1 MNTALDFALQAIYD
15 FTETSGESAAL
26 IHHKCRAL
34 LHGYHAKWGNNQY
47 QPTAVE
53 RMVQSELFNPK
64 TNAKSRT
71 FTLAG
76 VLDVVAEY
84 NGKANLIDHK
94 TTSSDIEDPCG
105 PYWENL
111 QIDGQVSHYMLLE
124 WLNARK
130 VDECVWDVVRK
141 PSISPKKLT
150 KAEKA
155 LVTSSRK
162 YFDKPISDDT
172 IFALASDDRET
183 LEMYEARLIH
193 DCTKER
199 PNWYFQR
206 RTIPRLDAE
215 ILEYAG
221 ELWDHCQ
228 DIIHTR
234 ATERH
239 LRNPGA
245 CFTYSTP
252 CKFLGL
258 CSGRDRPD
266 SQKWQKKVC
275 VHNELELQGDGR
287 DVITNS
293 RIRCFQT
300 CKRKHYYDYE
310 LGIERVDDEEKEA
323 LFFGKVW
330 HLGLEAYWKTLM
342 VDPSII
348 QPNEVD
354 FYKTQYDWDRSENE
368 WK

>member
-1 MNTALDFALQAIYD
+1 MNSALDYALQAIYD
-15 FTETSGESAAL
+15 AIETMDESALL
-26 IHHKCRAL
+26 IHAKCRAL
-34 LHGYHAKWGNNQY
+34 LHGYHKRWESNEY

-53 RMVQSELFNPK
+53 QMVTANLFNPK

-76 VLDVVAEY
+76 KLDVVADY
-84 NGKANLIDHK
+84 RGKATLIDHK

-105 PYWENL
+105 PFWENL
-111 QIDGQVSHYMLLE
+111 QIDGQISLYMLLE
-124 WLNARK
+124 WQNGRK

-141 PSISPKKLT
+141 PSISPKKIT
-150 KAEKA
+150 KAEKVS
-155 LVTSSRK
+155 VTGTRK
-162 YFDKPISDDT
+162 YFDQLMSDET
-172 IFALASDDRET
+172 LLALQTEDRET

-199 PNWYFQR
+199 PEWYFQR
-206 RTIPRLDAE
+206 RTIPRLDNE

-234 ATERH
+234 AMDRH

-245 CFTYSTP
+245 CMLYGSP
-252 CKFLGL
+252 CKFLGI

-266 SQKWQKKVC
+266 SQKWTKKNC

-300 CKRKHYYDYE
+300 CRRKHYFEYE
-310 LGIERVDDEEKEA
+310 LGIERVDEEEKEA
-323 LFFGKVW
+323 LFFGRLW
-330 HLGLEAYWKTLM
+330 HIGLEAYWKFFM
-342 VDPSII
+342 EPSDLA
-348 QPNEVD
+348 EA
-354 FYKTQYDWDRSENE
+354 ENINPF
-368 WK
+368 